1 MKKPKNLIRTT
12 AKEDAEIN
20 RGIARDPDNPEIT
33 GIDKL
38 VRVQKVL
45 PDLVKNPPR
54 RRGPNK
60 APTKEKV
67 SIRLSQE
74 VLDHY
79 RNQGPG
85 WQKKIDETLKESI
98 GIK

>member
-1 MKKPKNLIRTT
+1 MKKPKNLIRPT
-12 AKEDAEIN
+12 AAEDAAIN
-20 RGIARDPDNPEIT
+20 RGIADDPDNPEIT
-33 GIDKL
+33 DMEDF
-38 VRVQKVL
+38 VPAREVL

-54 RRGPNK
+54 HRGPNK

-85 WQKKIDETLKESI
+85 WQTKIDEALKVEI
-98 GIK
+98 GKG